1 MADENDNTDTARL
14 RQIVR
19 EEIARSSDINNR
31 NPVRLSTQ
39 SVNERTQQLIRGA
52 ANTTANE
59 LSSQIQPRGPL
70 PFSTSTTVPTQ
81 GACAPSIQES
91 RSSAGKCKSQ
101 PGHPWRFKAAS
112 APKRKVVEGKSIHV
126 WLLDYPIENSGNDY
140 ALDDSMVMLKV

>member
-1 MADENDNTDTARL
+1 MADENENTDTARP

-31 NPVRLSTQ
+31 NPVRLSTK
-39 SVNERTQQLIRGA
+39 RTQQLIRGA

-59 LSSQIQPRGPL
+59 LSSQIQPQGLL

-101 PGHPWRFKAAS
+101 PGDP
-112 APKRKVVEGKSIHV
+112 VEGKSIHV

-140 ALDDSMVMLKV
+140 ALDDSMVMLIV